1 MFRQPESEKAS
12 TQPKVY
18 YYHTDQIGIPREMTD
33 EEGVVS

>member
-1 MFRQPESEKAS
+1 M
-12 TQPKVY
+12 Y